1 MCKNFTPQGNHKKN
15 YIFISVPTPFFFY
28 SFPPLPYLFYP
39 SYLSCVFI
47 QYFSLSLYFSSIQY
61 VFSLLVPTSKSR
73 DHFSFFCP
81 LSPQVF
87 RNFLCHTPLILPL
100 VSGCFDSF
108 PSFLLFCIF
117 VSFTQ
122 LYIHPSA
129 FCSFNLST
137 SSLAYSF
144 LSLSPS
150 CQCFFFLLEHSVS
163 ILHSSLPSILSSNF
177 ATLSTA
183 LIIFYFPAEL
193 FEIPKAL
200 IIFFN
205 LPPILLER

>member
-47 QYFSLSLYFSSIQY
+47 QYFSLSLLFFHPIR

-87 RNFLCHTPLILPL
+87 RNFLCHTPLILPV
-100 VSGCFDSF
+100 VSGCFNSF

-117 VSFTQ
+117 VPFTQ

-129 FCSFNLST
+129 FCSFNVST
-137 SSLAYSF
+137 SARAYSF
-144 LSLSPS
+144 LSLSFLS
-150 CQCFFFLLEHSVS
+150 VFFFSSSIPLKSCTLPLHPFCLQTLPLFVLL
-163 ILHSSLPSILSSNF
+163 
-177 ATLSTA
+177 
-183 LIIFYFPAEL
+183 
-193 FEIPKAL
+193 
-200 IIFFN
+200 
-205 LPPILLER
+205 